1 MTNVQDEAVTRLDS
15 AVSEVFETML
25 ERSCD
30 PLEGEVD
37 TVEGRIVA
45 RIQFTG
51 AVDGECLLYA
61 SQATASVT
69 AEALLGTPSEPHD
82 PMVDDAIG
90 ELCNMIAGGWKSK
103 LASPDSNCID
113 LDSGRD
119 AGGAGGIS
127 GPVRDQVQ
135 SKLLL
140 SGECV
145 WGGSG
150 LLRVPLPS
158 PVFARGKPF
167 VIINLRVMQTCKYV
181 ITKGLLLN
189 LGSVRT

>member
-1 MTNVQDEAVTRLDS
+1 MANVQDDAVTRLDS

-30 PLEGEVD
+30 PLEGDVD

-51 AVDGECLLYA
+51 AVAGECLLYA

-103 LASPDSNCID
+103 LNSPEAACLISVPAVTRES
-113 LDSGRD
+113 LDGYQAPFATRFSRNYSFQGN
-119 AGGAGGIS
+119 
-127 GPVRDQVQ
+127 
-135 SKLLL
+135 
-140 SGECV
+140 
-145 WGGSG
+145 
-150 LLRVPLPS
+150 
-158 PVFARGKPF
+158 VFGVVLAF
-167 VIINLRVMQTCKYV
+167 
-181 ITKGLLLN
+181 
-189 LGSVRT
+189 

>member
-1 MTNVQDEAVTRLDS
+1 MSNTQDEAVTRLDS
-15 AVSEVFETML
+15 AVAEVFETML

-103 LASPDSNCID
+103 LASPTPTARFRLRPS
-113 LDSGRD
+113 LGMGSRD
-119 AGGAGGIS
+119 IRRSLGPNSAGSIRFRGTCSA
-127 GPVRDQVQ
+127 
-135 SKLLL
+135 LY
-140 SGECV
+140 
-145 WGGSG
+145 
-150 LLRVPLPS
+150 LPS
-158 PVFARGKPF
+158 REGTPPLVQG
-167 VIINLRVMQTCKYV
+167 V
-181 ITKGLLLN
+181 
-189 LGSVRT
+189 

>member
-1 MTNVQDEAVTRLDS
+1 VTNVQDEAVIRLDS

-30 PLEGEVD
+30 PMEGEVD

-51 AVDGECLLYA
+51 AVAGECLLYA

-103 LASPDSNCID
+103 LSSHESSCLISVPAVT
-113 LDSGRD
+113 RD
-119 AGGAGGIS
+119 
-127 GPVRDQVQ
+127 
-135 SKLLL
+135 
-140 SGECV
+140 
-145 WGGSG
+145 G
-150 LLRVPLPS
+150 LEGYRTQFRTKFS
-158 PVFARGKPF
+158 RNYSFQGNVFGVVLAF
-167 VIINLRVMQTCKYV
+167 
-181 ITKGLLLN
+181 
-189 LGSVRT
+189 

>member
-1 MTNVQDEAVTRLDS
+1 MSVDDLHNDAVTRLDS

-45 RIQFTG
+45 RIEFTG

-69 AEALLGTPSEPHD
+69 AEALLGTPSQPHD

-103 LASPDSNCID
+103 LASPQASCLI
-113 LDSGRD
+113 SVPAVTRD
-119 AGGAGGIS
+119 
-127 GPVRDQVQ
+127 
-135 SKLLL
+135 
-140 SGECV
+140 
-145 WGGSG
+145 G
-150 LLRVPLPS
+150 LEGYQARFS
-158 PVFARGKPF
+158 TKFSRNYSFQGNVFGVVLAF
-167 VIINLRVMQTCKYV
+167 
-181 ITKGLLLN
+181 
-189 LGSVRT
+189 

>member
-1 MTNVQDEAVTRLDS
+1 LQVGFQNLKQEEARVKNVHDEAMTRLDS

-30 PLEGEVD
+30 PLDGEVD
-37 TVEGRIVA
+37 TVAGRIVA

-51 AVDGECLLYA
+51 TVDGECLLYA

-103 LASPDSNCID
+103 LASPDSNC
-113 LDSGRD
+113 S
-119 AGGAGGIS
+119 IS
-127 GPVRDQVQ
+127 TPAVTR
-135 SKLLL
+135 
-140 SGECV
+140 E
-145 WGGSG
+145 G
-150 LLRVPLPS
+150 LEGYRTRFGTKFS
-158 PVFARGKPF
+158 RNYSFQGNVFGVVLAF
-167 VIINLRVMQTCKYV
+167 
-181 ITKGLLLN
+181 
-189 LGSVRT
+189 

>member
-1 MTNVQDEAVTRLDS
+1 VSNTQDEAVTRLDS
-15 AVSEVFETML
+15 AVAEVFETML

-103 LASPDSNCID
+103 LASPDSNCSI
-113 LDSGRD
+113 STPAVTRD
-119 AGGAGGIS
+119 
-127 GPVRDQVQ
+127 
-135 SKLLL
+135 
-140 SGECV
+140 
-145 WGGSG
+145 G
-150 LLRVPLPS
+150 LEGYQ
-158 PVFARGKPF
+158 ARFGTKF
-167 VIINLRVMQTCKYV
+167 SRRHFLQNVIP
-181 ITKGLLLN
+181 KGLHPN
-189 LGSVRT
+189 SSNQRTYVYLPLARIVEADFPHSLYKV